1 MDINRPFVL
10 RDKYEDRRCGKK
22 FFREHVLYLFLRDHD
37 SEGSG
42 KCWEDEPAASWM
54 KHPIKMPV
62 SSAQNELGDSSA
74 AVPSPQMAMA
84 VARMVR
90 GRTARPPKSYF

>member
-1 MDINRPFVL
+1 
-10 RDKYEDRRCGKK
+10 
-22 FFREHVLYLFLRDHD
+22 
-37 SEGSG
+37 
-42 KCWEDEPAASWM
+42 M

-84 VARMVR
+84 VARMAR
-90 GRTARPPKSYF
+90 GRTARPPKSILDANVGRRRSRAVGRRRRHSFPPVVDSVETRNRPFKHSVAEAHPVQSIVSAC